1 MKTNAWLLGLLLA
14 ASCGQGNHQK
24 KMTDTTVT
32 AGQPADTTAAAAVPQ
47 ANDSITAQLHAQDTV
62 FEDGSRPA
70 SWYNAGF
77 NNPVAFK
84 QFLVRFKSWVSSNET
99 DSIAAHVRFPLKN
112 AANITAFKKHYPQL
126 FSSKVKNSIAAQRLD
141 RIFRNSQGA
150 MIGNGA
156 VWFTEDQNN
165 YLLIAVNPD

>member
-1 MKTNAWLLGLLLA
+1 MKTNAWLLCLLLV
-14 ASCGQGNHQK
+14 ASCGQDNRHK
-24 KMTDTTVT
+24 ETTDTTVT
-32 AGQPADTTAAAAVPQ
+32 AGQHADTTTAAAVSQP
-47 ANDSITAQLHAQDTV
+47 NDSIAVQLHAQDTV

-84 QFLVRFKSWVSSNET
+84 QFLVRFKGWVSNNET

-112 AANITAFKKHYPQL
+112 AANITAFTKHYPQL
-126 FSSKVKNSIAAQRLD
+126 FNSKVKNSIAAQRLD

-156 VWFTEDQNN
+156 VWFTEDKDK
-165 YLLIAVNPD
+165 YLVIAVNPD